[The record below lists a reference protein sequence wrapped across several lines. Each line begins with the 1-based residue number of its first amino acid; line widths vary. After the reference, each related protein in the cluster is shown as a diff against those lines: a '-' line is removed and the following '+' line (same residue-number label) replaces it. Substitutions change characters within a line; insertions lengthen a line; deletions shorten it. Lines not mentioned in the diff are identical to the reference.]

1 MFLSIRSAEEHF
13 STYSNIS
20 DVNIFHKILK
30 LEQFLIRLP
39 TFQGPI
45 LLDINLISHF
55 IQREGQRDIN
65 RGKQRKKIGWQR
77 ALERDRK
84 INRGEERGEENG
96 SYGRR
101 ETKGVKGG
109 SAGHHG
115 KVHSQ

>member
-65 RGKQRKKIGWQR
+65 RGKQRKKNRMAESIREGQKDKQR
-77 ALERDRK
+77 GRKGRGKWELWEKRD
-84 INRGEERGEENG
+84 
-96 SYGRR
+96 
-101 ETKGVKGG
+101 
-109 SAGHHG
+109 
-115 KVHSQ
+115 

>member
-1 MFLSIRSAEEHF
+1 M
-13 STYSNIS
+13 
-20 DVNIFHKILK
+20 
-30 LEQFLIRLP
+30 P

-65 RGKQRKKIGWQR
+65 RGKQRGRKEIKIGWQR
-77 ALERDRK
+77 ALERDRR
-84 INRGEERGEENG
+84 INKGEERGEETG